1 MNFEEIL
8 IKSTL
13 RNLRTYINYI
23 LSSASAIFI
32 FFITSSLINH
42 PVINQHNGEDIKLA
56 ILYTK
61 LGVFIISIFFI
72 IYSID
77 LFVKMQKKNFG
88 IFLALGV
95 DKVKFYKIFI
105 IENLIIGG
113 ISLILGI
120 IFGVIFLKLFLI
132 IFSSITNIDNIKF
145 YLPVSSIIESIIVYG
160 IVFFLISIYECKKVL
175 EENCIELLKNNKST
189 NIKISKI
196 FKVLFLIL
204 NIMSIIMFSIMIIY
218 RDAKFMNYAKL
229 IFMPLVLISL
239 NIFLLK
245 YIIPWIIQV
254 LSNLKWI
261 KLKGNN
267 IILFASVKESFI
279 NMANIIVLVTFLFT
293 VTFFIISINYVNI
306 VTVKSNLEMEI
317 PSTYNIII
325 KNKRQ
330 SIPFENELESLLE
343 MKNFKYDKSKCKILL
358 TGEKYDDISLISN
371 SDYNKLA
378 ILSNRKTIEV
388 KEDKSFLVPIFF
400 TDYVRVKIL
409 NILDEELIVN
419 NQQVENVVYGIFNN
433 NLYVVSDEFYKK
445 FEKQLDYIY
454 YVAYNLED
462 WTDATSIIEE
472 VRQQYYK
479 YDEDKQFYMISRVT
493 RYEENMLSAK
503 IVMYFSILVCI
514 LLYFMALSLLH
525 IRFYNEKINNQYNF
539 KNLKSIG
546 ITNKEIK
553 QIISKEMTIVFFIPY
568 IIGILNTYIFMNII
582 KNIYVIDITKQIQ
595 FILISILI
603 FNTLYFFLWRF
614 KSIDKILSE
623 LQ

>member
-175 EENCIELLKNNKST
+175 EENCIELLKNNKIT
-189 NIKISKI
+189 NIKSYKI

-204 NIMSIIMFSIMIIY
+204 NIMSIIMFSIMIVY
-218 RDAKFMNYAKL
+218 RAKFMKYAKL

-239 NIFLLK
+239 NIILLK

-317 PSTYNIII
+317 PSTYNIIM
-325 KNKRQ
+325 KNKKQ
-330 SIPFENELESLLE
+330 SIPFENELESVLE
-343 MKNFKYDKSKCKILL
+343 MNNFKYDKSKCKILV

-378 ILSNRKTIEV
+378 ILSNRKTVEV
-388 KEDKSFLVPIFF
+388 EEDKAFFVPIFF
-400 TDYVRVKIL
+400 TDYARVKIL
-409 NILDEELIVN
+409 NI
-419 NQQVENVVYGIFNN
+419 
-433 NLYVVSDEFYKK
+433 
-445 FEKQLDYIY
+445 
-454 YVAYNLED
+454 
-462 WTDATSIIEE
+462 
-472 VRQQYYK
+472 
-479 YDEDKQFYMISRVT
+479 
-493 RYEENMLSAK
+493 
-503 IVMYFSILVCI
+503 
-514 LLYFMALSLLH
+514 
-525 IRFYNEKINNQYNF
+525 
-539 KNLKSIG
+539 
-546 ITNKEIK
+546 
-553 QIISKEMTIVFFIPY
+553 
-568 IIGILNTYIFMNII
+568 
-582 KNIYVIDITKQIQ
+582 
-595 FILISILI
+595 
-603 FNTLYFFLWRF
+603 
-614 KSIDKILSE
+614 
-623 LQ
+623 